1 MSATSPS
8 FIVEHIAWQIADPV
22 AVAGWYVKNLGFT
35 IARKIDHS
43 PYTHFLADSAN
54 RVVIEIYNNPKAP
67 VPDYRAMDPLVLHLA
82 FSVSDPISARD
93 CLLAAGATIADNL
106 CTLPN
111 GDRLVMLR
119 DPWGFAIQLARRTTP
134 LVSST

>member
-1 MSATSPS
+1 MPFPT
-8 FIVEHIAWQIADPV
+8 VEHIAWQHPDPV
-22 AVAGWYVKNLGFT
+22 AAAAWYGRHLGFN
-35 IARKIDHS
+35 IARKLYQAPH
-43 PYTHFLADSAN
+43 THFLADAAG

-82 FSVSDPISARD
+82 FSVSDPIAARD
-93 CLLAAGATIADNL
+93 RLLTAGATIADNL

-119 DPWGFAIQLARRTTP
+119 DPWGFAIQLARRTTA
-134 LVSST
+134 LVPST